1 MDLPLNESYFAY
13 TPDDLPDT
21 EVMIADAKDMVRRL
35 LALRDAPVADP
46 YTGPAILSGPASG
59 VFFHEIFGHRLE
71 GHRLKTGGQTFK
83 KMVGE
88 LVLPTEFQV
97 YCDPRL
103 RRYADTDMH
112 GYYLY
117 DDEGVKARRVDNVV
131 DGVLKEFLMSRVPLD
146 GFPVSNGHGRTAGGG
161 DPVSRQSNLII
172 ETTRPYTEDELR
184 AMLVT
189 EAKKQGKEYGYYFR
203 NVTSGF
209 TFTGEGGSWNS
220 FNVTPL
226 EVYRVF
232 VDGRP
237 DQLVRGVD
245 MIGTPLSMFS
255 NITAAGDQPSVFTG
269 VCGAESG
276 WVPVTACSPM
286 IFVSQ
291 IETQRREQARDIA
304 PILPSPQP
312 EQVNVSTPDDII
324 FAAMRS
330 EQERNKAA
338 LVLPNGPKP
347 YYISYTI
354 ARYRHFQV
362 AASLGGL
369 MLSYVS
375 PWQMGGGTQVLL
387 GDYQRNSDV
396 QYQEQIAPAQLPSE
410 VDYDVIRR
418 GLWASSDMMYKYALG
433 MMAQK
438 MNYLQQNP
446 LPPEEA
452 ALADMQPLPAVTRVQ
467 ERTVAYEIDL
477 KKLEQLV
484 TEVSAVFNEYKDIYN
499 SSVVINGM
507 ELDMYRLTTEGVQL
521 KEPGGYVSVVVSA
534 EARGN
539 DGSNLGDSFSLSLLN
554 PAEIP
559 STEELKERVK
569 AFAEGLMQL
578 KAAPPV
584 AEYYNGPIM
593 FEGGA
598 VATIL
603 ANNLLYPGGLI
614 AFRSLMPMKRG
625 LADQF
630 GYKIM
635 DDRLTVK
642 NYTSK
647 KEYNGIP
654 LYGYYEVDGNGVVP
668 EPEMVLVEKG
678 VFKKMLNGRTP
689 ALKATETTGSSRFL
703 MSPQSPTLVTGTGTI
718 HVQADKTV
726 THEKMK
732 RLLIKA
738 AKEAGQPCA
747 YIVRGISGS
756 ALVVYRVD
764 LKEGKETRVR
774 TTGFRMP
781 ELTKL
786 LKLVA
791 ISSKEEVM
799 NYLPNAYP
807 ASMIYP
813 AGMIVDGMVIE
824 KANLK
829 TEKEPPL
836 KLPRQRD

>member
-1 MDLPLNESYFAY
+1 
-13 TPDDLPDT
+13 
-21 EVMIADAKDMVRRL
+21 MVKEN
-35 LALRDAPVADP
+35 DP
-46 YTGPAILSGPASG
+46 
-59 VFFHEIFGHRLE
+59 
-71 GHRLKTGGQTFK
+71 
-83 KMVGE
+83 
-88 LVLPTEFQV
+88 
-97 YCDPRL
+97 
-103 RRYADTDMH
+103 
-112 GYYLY
+112 
-117 DDEGVKARRVDNVV
+117 
-131 DGVLKEFLMSRVPLD
+131 DGV
-146 GFPVSNGHGRTAGGG
+146 
-161 DPVSRQSNLII
+161 
-172 ETTRPYTEDELR
+172 
-184 AMLVT
+184 
-189 EAKKQGKEYGYYFR
+189 
-203 NVTSGF
+203 
-209 TFTGEGGSWNS
+209 
-220 FNVTPL
+220 
-226 EVYRVF
+226 
-232 VDGRP
+232 
-237 DQLVRGVD
+237 
-245 MIGTPLSMFS
+245 
-255 NITAAGDQPSVFTG
+255 
-269 VCGAESG
+269 
-276 WVPVTACSPM
+276 
-286 IFVSQ
+286 
-291 IETQRREQARDIA
+291 
-304 PILPSPQP
+304 
-312 EQVNVSTPDDII
+312 I

-354 ARYRHFQV
+354 ARYRHFQM

-369 MLSYVS
+369 MLSNVS
-375 PWQMGGGTQVLL
+375 PWQMSGGTQVLL
-387 GDYQRNSDV
+387 GDYQRNSDA

-418 GLWASSDMMYKYALG
+418 GLWESSDMMYKYALG

-446 LPPEEA
+446 LPSEEA

-467 ERTVAYEIDL
+467 ERSETYKIDQDV
-477 KKLEQLV
+477 LERLV
-484 TEVSAVFNEYKDIYN
+484 TEASAVFNEYKEIYN
-499 SSVVINGM
+499 SSVAINGM
-507 ELDMYRLTTEGVQL
+507 EMDMYRLTTEGVQL
-521 KEPGGYVSVVVSA
+521 KEPGGYVSVTVSA
-534 EARGN
+534 EVRGD

-559 STEELKERVK
+559 SVEEFKVRVK
-569 AFAEGLMQL
+569 TFAEGLMQL

-603 ANNLLYPGGLI
+603 ANNLLYRGGLI
-614 AFRSLMPMKRG
+614 AARSLMPTGRG

-630 GYKIM
+630 GQKIM
-635 DDRLTVK
+635 DERLTVK
-642 NYTSK
+642 NYTNK
-647 KEYNGIP
+647 KEYNGTP
-654 LYGYYEVDGNGVVP
+654 LYGYYEVDGDGVTP

-678 VFKKMLNGRTP
+678 VFKKMLNGRIP
-689 ALKATETTGSSRFL
+689 ALKAPETTGSSRFI

-718 HVQADKTV
+718 HVQAEKGIA
-726 THEKMK
+726 HEKMK
-732 RLLIKA
+732 KLLIKT
-738 AKEAGQPCA
+738 AKAAGQSCA

-764 LKEGKETRVR
+764 LKDGKETRVR

-813 AGMIVDGMVIE
+813 AGIIVDGMVIE
-824 KANLK
+824 KANPK
-829 TEKEPPL
+829 TEKEPAL